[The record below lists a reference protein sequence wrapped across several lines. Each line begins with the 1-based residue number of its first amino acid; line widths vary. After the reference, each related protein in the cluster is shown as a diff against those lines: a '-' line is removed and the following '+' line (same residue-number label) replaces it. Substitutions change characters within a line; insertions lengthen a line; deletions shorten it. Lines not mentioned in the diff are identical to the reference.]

1 VSWGSLFYSIDLS
14 YSLSELRHET
24 IYTLIVFYTSFS
36 LVRSGLSIN
45 QVLLTFLISFCLM
58 TIGVI
63 EVYHYFSEWN
73 SDYFAGVGNYSSYL
87 VIVMPIFIYFFITN
101 KEFSSRGVIVAFIA
115 LSLFAGFLSQNRML
129 WVVLIAELLI
139 GVAIYFLVVS
149 SGAKQ
154 KVAAVIISAIIVV
167 LSVLALDHVKKG
179 ASSIEEVFTADVRI
193 GHWNRVLDIVHD
205 RPLYGLGFGKNLLGK
220 ATLN

>member
-1 VSWGSLFYSIDLS
+1 MQRILESFDHVIIGKVSLLFLMLVTPFAHTVALRNLGLLACLIYIIFEITKNGFAKDLPFKKSIAFWLLVSWASLFYSIDLS

-24 IYTLIVFYTSFS
+24 IYTLIVFYASFS
-36 LVRSGLSIN
+36 LVRNGVSIN

-87 VIVMPIFIYFFITN
+87 VIVMPIFFYFFITN

-129 WVVLIAELLI
+129 WVVLIA
-139 GVAIYFLVVS
+139 
-149 SGAKQ
+149 
-154 KVAAVIISAIIVV
+154 
-167 LSVLALDHVKKG
+167 
-179 ASSIEEVFTADVRI
+179 
-193 GHWNRVLDIVHD
+193 
-205 RPLYGLGFGKNLLGK
+205 
-220 ATLN
+220 